1 MKFWMFLP
9 RWGVMSVTLSEL
21 SLRNAKRQARDYL
34 VYFVTVVMAAAL
46 LYSFNGLVFSQEI
59 ITLSKGISVLPLM
72 IVLASVVVVCVFG
85 WLVAYATKFM
95 LLRRGRELG
104 LYLLIGMEN
113 RQVARLFFLENLA
126 VGGCALVLGTALGG
140 LFYQAFRA
148 IVLALF
154 GLPYAFSFG
163 FSLPALGLTVF
174 YFLLIYLFA
183 LRRSRKYIRMA
194 NIHDLIYVDQANE
207 GMVIHTG
214 KMRRWIF
221 SVSIV
226 LGIIGTCLL
235 MAEIGRAHV

>member
-1 MKFWMFLP
+1 MFWP

-85 WLVAYATKFM
+85 WLVAYATRFM

-104 LYLLIGMEN
+104 LYLLIGLEN
-113 RQVARLFFLENLA
+113 RQLARLFFLENLA

-140 LFYQAFRA
+140 L
-148 IVLALF
+148 LF
-154 GLPYAFSFG
+154 P
-163 FSLPALGLTVF
+163 
-174 YFLLIYLFA
+174 
-183 LRRSRKYIRMA
+183 
-194 NIHDLIYVDQANE
+194 
-207 GMVIHTG
+207 
-214 KMRRWIF
+214 
-221 SVSIV
+221 
-226 LGIIGTCLL
+226 
-235 MAEIGRAHV
+235 